1 MSSGRF
7 LFLGGGVEWTVR
19 VSLESCSCCSWI
31 GATKGSPLAR
41 FVCKRADLIAFCEE
55 VMIKHPHAP
64 AYSQGPYLYGMM
76 IYSEAG

>member
-1 MSSGRF
+1 MSSGSF
-7 LFLGGGVEWTVR
+7 LFLGGGVERTVR
-19 VSLESCSCCSWI
+19 VSQESCCCCRWL

-41 FVCKRADLIAFCEE
+41 FACKGADLIAFCEE
-55 VMIKHPHAP
+55 VMIKHFHTP